1 MRRVPHLRSRVTR
14 LYRQP
19 LCNHP
24 CPLASD
30 APGKTELFSLNVQTK
45 QKRRKKRNEKKK
57 RDREESEGEDD
68 ETPPGAI
75 PMMIAGLF
83 LRNLLFGMEARVRE
97 RE

>member
-68 ETPPGAI
+68 ETPPGA
-75 PMMIAGLF
+75 MMIAGLF
-83 LRNLLFGMEARVRE
+83 LRKLLFGMEARERE